1 MPFKI
6 IRNDITKVRADAI
19 VNTANPEP
27 VYAGGTDAAVYRAA
41 GEKKLLKERAKIGR
55 IAPGEAAVTPA
66 FGLHAKYII
75 HTVGPVWEGGAYGEY
90 DLLAS
95 CYRKSLLLARHLG
108 CRSIAFPLIS
118 TGVYGFPKDR
128 ALDIAL
134 EEISSFLNKEE
145 NNSAPGNEMDVTLV
159 VFDRKTYE
167 LSSSLTKDVE
177 QFIDD
182 HYAAF
187 RWEEEYEADF
197 YRERAA
203 SSRGRRNAL
212 SAGKNDFHFE
222 ESESSFSEDGMREL
236 PEFSGGKYADD
247 MKGLPSFLQER
258 SEDNKRGLPSF
269 LQERSEDNK
278 KGLPS
283 LSQERSEDNKRGL
296 SSFSRGRSAKKR
308 QETVEEA
315 AAAYHTVEGRS
326 LQDVVA
332 QVGET
337 FQESLLRMID
347 ERGLTD
353 VQVYK
358 RANMD
363 RRLFSKI
370 RSNPKYN
377 PKRETAVAFALAL
390 RLNMD
395 ETRDLLGRAGLAL
408 SPASRFDL
416 IISYCVQNR
425 IYDIVRVNAILF
437 DYNQPL
443 LGA

>member
-167 LSSSLTKDVE
+167 LSSALTKDVE

-212 SAGKNDFHFE
+212 SAGKNAFHFE

-269 LQERSEDNK
+269 
-278 KGLPS
+278 P
-283 LSQERSEDNKRGL
+283 
-296 SSFSRGRSAKKR
+296 RGRSGKKR

-416 IISYCVQNR
+416 IISYCLQNH